1 MTLRA
6 DIPGPDHASTSLSTP
21 RSTQVTMGVP
31 LNTSLIQDADGF
43 TILGGQFTSAAGDV
57 TVHNHYPHV
66 SKDIH
71 FQTELLLNTFID

>member
-1 MTLRA
+1 M
-6 DIPGPDHASTSLSTP
+6 
-21 RSTQVTMGVP
+21 MGAP

-66 SKDIH
+66 IKD
-71 FQTELLLNTFID
+71 TRSSLNHCSTHLSISLTSDSPASQ